1 MNNPAQRIAGR
12 IAVAVLLVMLAAGSV
27 FAAAATLPATAGPAL
42 AEPAETASPKPEKS
56 PQPEK
61 SPDADEARD
70 ADEAPDA
77 DGTPSAANLARIVER
92 LADARITTTA
102 DELSA
107 LAAKVGVGGAIR
119 VLRFAEASGK
129 TPAEIL
135 ALFGSGKGWGVIV
148 RELKLDIGPGN
159 GFVMGKGHGH
169 DSASKA
175 ADRAARAVAKA
186 ARVAERERRKGS
198 SGD

>member
-1 MNNPAQRIAGR
+1 MSNPAQRVAGR

-56 PQPEK
+56 P
-61 SPDADEARD
+61 DAAEAPA

-77 DGTPSAANLARIVER
+77 DEAPSVANLARIVER

-129 TPAEIL
+129 TPAEIV

-159 GFVMGKGHGH
+159 GFVMGKGHGN

-175 ADRAARAVAKA
+175 ANRAARAVAKA
-186 ARVAERERRKGS
+186 ARAAERELRKGS

>member
-1 MNNPAQRIAGR
+1 MKWP
-12 IAVAVLLVMLAAGSV
+12 L
-27 FAAAATLPATAGPAL
+27 
-42 AEPAETASPKPEKS
+42 PEKS
-56 PQPEK
+56 
-61 SPDADEARD
+61 SAADEGGVAVVAAD
-70 ADEAPDA
+70 DDEAPDA
-77 DGTPSAANLARIVER
+77 DEAPSVANLARIVER

-129 TPAEIL
+129 TPAEIV

-159 GFVMGKGHGH
+159 GFVMGKGHGN

-175 ADRAARAVAKA
+175 ANRAARAVAKA
-186 ARVAERERRKGS
+186 ARAAERELRKGS